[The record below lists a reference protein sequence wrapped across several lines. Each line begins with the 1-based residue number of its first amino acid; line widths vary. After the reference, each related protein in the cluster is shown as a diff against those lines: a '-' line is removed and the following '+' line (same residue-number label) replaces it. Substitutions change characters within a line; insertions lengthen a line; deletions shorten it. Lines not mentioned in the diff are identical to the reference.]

1 MSSLVAEKYGQ
12 ALFEV
17 AQEQDKLAQFLEE
30 CKKVY
35 EIFQENDLLLKSL
48 DHPEVRNDVKKGIIA
63 DIFKDMVSEEML
75 HFLYI
80 TIDKKR
86 TRNILEILKEYEK
99 LFQEEK
105 NIKHALLITS
115 VPVTEDQINSLQSIL
130 SKKTGG
136 TIEVENKIDPTIIGG
151 AVLEMDG
158 KRMDYSI
165 AHELSQIKFQ
175 IKEATL

>member
-30 CKKVY
+30 CNKVY

-48 DHPEVRNDVKKGIIA
+48 DHPEIRNDVKKGIIA